1 MASPYVFECENCN
14 AQERHH
20 LSSGT
25 NPDDLRDRFGE
36 IVPKGERNTIRSLLR
51 YDGPVMTRF
60 GYRLYSCPEC
70 KTLGSHLFVLV
81 LHGYEEKGAKET
93 RVFKNEVFHDTRFRK
108 VYRSRFE
115 CGRCDQ
121 DSVRARDGW
130 SACRCKSCGGQGLIK
145 TA

>member
-1 MASPYVFECENCN
+1 MASQHVFECENCN

-20 LSSGT
+20 LCSGT
-25 NPDDLRDRFGE
+25 NPDELNKMLGE
-36 IVPKGERNTIRSLLR
+36 IVHKGERNTIRSLLR
-51 YDGPVMTRF
+51 YDGPVKTRY
-60 GYRLYSCPEC
+60 GHRLYSCPEC
-70 KTLGSHLFVLV
+70 KTLGSRLFVLV
-81 LHGYEEKGAKET
+81 LHGYEEKGAKDVSVFGET
-93 RVFKNEVFHDTRFRK
+93 FHDTRFRK

-115 CGRCDQ
+115 CPRCDH

>member
-1 MASPYVFECENCN
+1 MASQHVFECKNCN

-25 NPDDLRDRFGE
+25 NPGELNKMLGE

-51 YDGPVMTRF
+51 YGGPVKTRY
-60 GYRLYSCPEC
+60 GHRLYSCPEC
-70 KTLGSHLFVLV
+70 KTLGSRLFVLV
-81 LHGYEEKGAKET
+81 LHGYEEKGAKNVSVLGEQ
-93 RVFKNEVFHDTRFRK
+93 FHDIRFRK

-121 DSVRARDGW
+121 DSTRARDGW
-130 SACRCKSCGGQGLIK
+130 SAFHCKSCGGQGLIK